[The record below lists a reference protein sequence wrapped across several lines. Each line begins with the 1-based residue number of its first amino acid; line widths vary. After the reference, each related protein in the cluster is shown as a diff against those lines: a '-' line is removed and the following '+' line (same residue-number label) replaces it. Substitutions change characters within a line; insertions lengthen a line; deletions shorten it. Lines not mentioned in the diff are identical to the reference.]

1 MHRSLHDAMRRP
13 ITSVHVDVVQ
23 FSCVHMFTYTP
34 LKSRSG
40 GHTRQ
45 PLYSTHGLCS
55 WSKVPLCGAASNLC
69 TTETRTA
76 CRPMHVKNTAMR
88 SLGLGLGLYRCGT
101 TPGPVRFRFGSVTVG
116 GGSCLTKLLPG
127 PGCHPPASAPRHAD
141 LRAWSDSSTRVIE
154 CNVDRCRFV
163 HLACCVCGL

>member
-1 MHRSLHDAMRRP
+1 MYEGPLSRMGPWVWVWDASEVTRTYMHPMQS
-13 ITSVHVDVVQ
+13 
-23 FSCVHMFTYTP
+23 
-34 LKSRSG
+34 
-40 GHTRQ
+40 
-45 PLYSTHGLCS
+45 
-55 WSKVPLCGAASNLC
+55 
-69 TTETRTA
+69 TETLGLA
-76 CRPMHVKNTAMR
+76 GLG
-88 SLGLGLGLYRCGT
+88 LGLGLGLYRCGT